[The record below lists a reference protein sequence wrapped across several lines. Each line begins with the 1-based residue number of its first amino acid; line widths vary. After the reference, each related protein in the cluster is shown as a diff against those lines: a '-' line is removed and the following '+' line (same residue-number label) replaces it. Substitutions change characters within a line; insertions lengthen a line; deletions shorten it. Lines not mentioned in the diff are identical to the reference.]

1 MALSLSPQEIVQR
14 DEYPLL
20 RISDKWQRVRIGDI
34 ASVQNGFP
42 FKSNFF
48 STESG
53 FPLIRIRDVGRG
65 ETQHFY
71 TGEYDDEFVVKRGDI
86 LIGMDGDFRVARWK
100 GPDALLNQR
109 VCRLKL
115 VSEFYDE
122 DFFLTCLQPYLNAVH
137 AETSSVTVKH
147 LSSRTVQ
154 EIPLPLPPLNEQRR
168 IVEKIETLFDEI
180 DKGVESLQA
189 TKTTLSLYR
198 QSLLKSAFEG
208 CLTAGWREKNADKLE
223 NPEALLAILKEERSK
238 WHEQELE
245 RWREDIAEWE
255 NAGSKGLKPRK
266 LEAYKS
272 SNELTD
278 AERLVL
284 PKLPTD
290 WVYVRLNDIAH
301 IGSGMSVSKARKLEN
316 PIETPYLRVANVQ
329 RGRLNLAEIKT
340 MPVERSQLKTLSLR
354 TWDILFNEGGDRDKL
369 GRGWIWEDQ
378 VEICITQ
385 NHVFRATPFR
395 HDRSWSL
402 FVSQWG
408 NSYGRD
414 YFEAEG
420 KQTTNLASINK
431 SVLKALPVPVCS
443 PSEQAEIVRL
453 LDEKFEA
460 ADILETE
467 IEAGLA
473 RAAALR
479 QSILKKAFSGQLV
492 SQDSTDEP
500 ASELLTR
507 IKVEKAEKERAT
519 KLERKTTASRKP
531 KTKVRRPILTNL
543 IEVLKKQNGWISA
556 SKAAQELGVFDGAS
570 SDDVE
575 AFYRQL
581 KEHLQSK
588 DETIE
593 VERRGD
599 EDWLRLAK
607 AEVS

>member
-1 MALSLSPQEIVQR
+1 MTVLPNGWVEAPLEDVCDILDFKRVPINSKERKIRSEGKSSEEL
-14 DEYPLL
+14 YPYYGATG
-20 RISDKWQRVRIGDI
+20 KV
-34 ASVQNGFP
+34 
-42 FKSNFF
+42 
-48 STESG
+48 
-53 FPLIRIRDVGRG
+53 DVIDGYL
-65 ETQHFY
+65 FD
-71 TGEYDDEFVVKRGDI
+71 GEYV
-86 LIGMDGDFRVARWK
+86 LIGEDGAPFLDPIKPKAYIVDGKFWVNNHAHILHSAGNNRF
-100 GPDALLNQR
+100 LSHYLNYIR
-109 VCRLKL
+109 YEDHVSGTTRLKL
-115 VSEFYDE
+115 TKSALV
-122 DFFLTCLQPYLNAVH
+122 A
-137 AETSSVTVKH
+137 
-147 LSSRTVQ
+147 
-154 EIPLPLPPLNEQRR
+154 IPVLVPPCNEQHR

-189 TKTTLSLYR
+189 AKNILGLYR

-208 CLTAGWREKNADKLE
+208 RLTADWREKNADKLKS
-223 NPEALLAILKEERSK
+223 PEALLAMLEEERSK
-238 WHEQELE
+238 WHEKELE
-245 RWREDIAEWE
+245 RWRDDIAEWE
-255 NAGSKGLKPRK
+255 NEGSKGPKPRK
-266 LEAYKS
+266 IEAYKS
-272 SNELTD
+272 STELTG
-278 AERLVL
+278 AEREVL
-284 PKLPTD
+284 PKLPTE

-378 VEICITQ
+378 AEICITQ

-414 YFEAEG
+414 YFEAGG

-443 PSEQAEIVRL
+443 PSEQVEIVRL

-460 ADILETE
+460 ADALEVE
-467 IEAGLA
+467 INADLA
-473 RAAALR
+473 RAATLR

-492 SQDSTDEP
+492 LQDPTDEP
-500 ASELLTR
+500 ASELLAR
-507 IKVEKAEKERAT
+507 IKVEKVEKERTA
-519 KLERKTTASRKP
+519 KRERKTTASRKP
-531 KTKVRRPILTNL
+531 KTKVRRPTLTNL

-581 KEHLQSK
+581 KEHLQNK
-588 DETIE
+588 DETIK